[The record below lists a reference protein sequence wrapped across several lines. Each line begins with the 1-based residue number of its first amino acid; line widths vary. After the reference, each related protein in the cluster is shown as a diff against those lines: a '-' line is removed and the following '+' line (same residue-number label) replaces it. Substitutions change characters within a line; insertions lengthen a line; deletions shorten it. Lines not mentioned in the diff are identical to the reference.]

1 MRYDSVGII
10 REKLKWGILAHSRVQ
25 TGEEAKALNRKEKKE
40 EKENAFLFIFE
51 KELAWLRHIDT
62 QTRSS

>member
-25 TGEEAKALNRKEKKE
+25 TGEEAKALKKEKKE
-40 EKENAFLFIFE
+40 EEEEEKENA
-51 KELAWLRHIDT
+51 
-62 QTRSS
+62 